1 MDKEID
7 MPVEFNLENARISLI
22 FDKAGFEKKFDFVL
36 GYHHHPAHE
45 FFLVK
50 RGDLII
56 KIDGEDYFVKSD
68 SFAAIPSGTSH
79 TVFWRSENAQIKVMR
94 LEFYKNSKKN
104 AKIKSDI
111 FGLLNKLLSW
121 NSKPYIFSECSDII
135 EKFESLSNDLKNLP
149 LFLHDEYLNRAAF
162 LFAVKIIYYMNEV
175 KFGERF
181 TGKYEKISEN
191 NIFPKKQSYT
201 DIIEKYISDLPN
213 KKILLS
219 ELTSELNLSKSQ
231 TIRLINQIYNAKFS
245 DVILNTRMNAA
256 KSMILDTEL
265 TFEKISEYL
274 GYTYNGFLR
283 AFKKATGKTPSEFKQ
298 NK

>member
-1 MDKEID
+1 MDEEIE
-7 MPVEFNLENARISLI
+7 MPVEFNLENAKILLF
-22 FDKAGFEKKFDFVL
+22 FDKNGFEKKFDFAY

-79 TVFWRSENAQIKVMR
+79 TVFWQSENAQTTVMR
-94 LEFYKNSKKN
+94 LEFYKNSKKSV
-104 AKIKSDI
+104 KIKSDI

-121 NSKPYIFSECSDII
+121 NGKPYIFNECSDII

-149 LFLHDEYLNRAAF
+149 LFLHGEYINRAAF
-162 LFAVKIIYYMNEV
+162 LFAVKIIYYMNGV

-181 TGKYEKISEN
+181 AGKYEKNSGN

-201 DIIEKYISDLPN
+201 NIIERYISDLPN

-219 ELTSELNLSKSQ
+219 ELTAELNLSKSQ

-245 DVILNTRMNAA
+245 DVVLNTRMNAA
-256 KSMILDTEL
+256 KSMILETGL

-283 AFKKATGKTPSEFKQ
+283 AFKKATGKTPSEFKKQ
-298 NK
+298 